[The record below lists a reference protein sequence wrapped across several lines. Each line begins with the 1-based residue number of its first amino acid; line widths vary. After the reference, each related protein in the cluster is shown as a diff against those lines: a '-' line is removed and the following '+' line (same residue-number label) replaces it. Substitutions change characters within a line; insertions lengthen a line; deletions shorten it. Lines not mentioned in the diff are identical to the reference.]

1 MQIKVSVRLIGY
13 VSHLPNAAVKRY
25 NLDCYF
31 LPNLQYKNRV
41 GKVFE
46 RKFNAVSAKVSA

>member
-13 VSHLPNAAVKRY
+13 VSHLPNTAVKCY

-31 LPNLQYKNRV
+31 LPNLQY
-41 GKVFE
+41 
-46 RKFNAVSAKVSA
+46 